1 MAWKFYQKLIL
12 IITLGFALF
21 AFEAFIKYYLILNKV
36 PKQGFYFFDNF
47 LQIIYTPNQN
57 VAFSLPLPQIL
68 IIAMVIIILMVLS
81 YLWRLSLLNKNL
93 WQLTAFSLIILGA
106 LSNLIDRI
114 IFGYVIDYINLFI
127 WPVFNLAD
135 CMIVVG
141 VLTYILS
148 EFKLKKN
155 QNITKKEV
163 PEGWSKGL

>member
-36 PKQGFYFFDNF
+36 PKQGFYFFDQSRPWPGNF

-68 IIAMVIIILMVLS
+68 IIIMVIVILMVLS
-81 YLWRLSLLNKNL
+81 YLWWLSLFNKNL
-93 WQLTAFSLIILGA
+93 WQLTAFTLIILGA

-135 CMIVVG
+135 CMIVAG
-141 VLTYILS
+141 MIIYILS
-148 EFKLKKN
+148 EFKRKN
-155 QNITKKEV
+155 NETKKI
-163 PEGWSKGL
+163 

>member
-1 MAWKFYQKLIL
+1 MIWKFYQKLVL
-12 IITLGFALF
+12 IIILVFFLF
-21 AFEAFIKYYLILNKV
+21 VLETFIKYYLILNKV
-36 PKQGFYFFDNF
+36 PNQGFYFLGKF

-68 IIAMVIIILMVLS
+68 IIVMVIVILVVLS

-106 LSNLIDRI
+106 LSNLIDRL
-114 IFGYVIDYINLFI
+114 IFGFVIDYINIFI

-148 EFKLKKN
+148 ELNLK
-155 QNITKKEV
+155 IFTKGGV
-163 PEGWSKGL
+163 